1 LSLHVELTWT
11 DFLCVRLDIR
21 QESGNVQCQA
31 HRSSEVYNWLKG
43 FSDGQPSVDDDDLQK
58 VKRLFIM
65 KRLPCVIP
73 KEA

>member
-1 LSLHVELTWT
+1 
-11 DFLCVRLDIR
+11 
-21 QESGNVQCQA
+21 
-31 HRSSEVYNWLKG
+31 VYNWLKG